1 MTGTTRLA
9 RASRVVRTLS
19 TAGLLG
25 VVSCNA
31 AGSIID
37 DYSPA
42 YALVYGSVTL
52 ASGAP
57 LGDAIVR
64 IGDGGGARTDPNGQ
78 YRLLATLHGVGAG
91 RYPLDV
97 KLYRTGATGAVVDSL
112 GVGVQILFSPVSP
125 PPDSVRLDLN
135 TPWQQ

>member
-1 MTGTTRLA
+1 MTGITKLA
-9 RASRVVRTLS
+9 RASRAVRTLS
-19 TAGLLG
+19 TVAVLG
-25 VVSCNA
+25 VASCNA
-31 AGSIID
+31 GTIVD
-37 DYSPA
+37 DYPPA
-42 YALVYGSVTL
+42 YALVYGSVRL

-57 LGDAIVR
+57 LADAIVR
-64 IGDGGGARTDPNGQ
+64 IGDGGGARTDASGH

-91 RYPLDV
+91 SYPLDV
-97 KLYRTGATGAVVDSL
+97 KLYRTGATGAVVDSV